1 MSAHLGKEIVKL
13 KKMILELCTYVEENV
28 CQAVDAV
35 EAVDAEKA
43 TNVIKRDKVVDSR
56 EIDIEEECLKILA
69 LYQPVAK
76 DLRYVVA
83 CLKLNNDLE
92 RIGDLAKKIAKGAL
106 KLDKLGVK
114 EMPFDFTLLE
124 EKTKEMLRNSIESLI
139 NLSVTEALSVCA
151 ADDEV
156 DTLEAEMKGILKENI
171 RKKPEQLDAC
181 LALISVA
188 RTLERIADYTT
199 NIAEDVIYLVNG
211 DIVRHH
217 VDQIDDTI

>member
-1 MSAHLGKEIVKL
+1 MSAHLEKEIGRL
-13 KKMILELCTYVEENV
+13 KQMILDLCTYVEENV
-28 CQAVDAV
+28 CMAVDAV
-35 EAVDAEKA
+35 EAVDVEKA
-43 TNVIKRDKVVDSR
+43 KIVIKRDHTVDER

-92 RIGDLAKKIAKGAL
+92 RIGDLAKKIAKNAI
-106 KLDKLGVK
+106 KLSTHGVT
-114 EMPFDFTLLE
+114 EIPVDFTKIE

-139 NLSVTEALSVCA
+139 NKNSSEALQVCQ

-156 DTLEAEMKGILKENI
+156 DDLEDELKEILKAMIMKDPANAEVY
-171 RKKPEQLDAC
+171 
-181 LALISVA
+181 ISLLGVA
-188 RTLERIADYTT
+188 RNLERIADYST

-211 DIVRHH
+211 EIMRHKN
-217 VDQIDDTI
+217 